1 MKKRFLLSMPL
12 LFLGMLLLT
21 IQLQAQD
28 NNQVAL
34 RDSALEI
41 VNPHYKVPIAL
52 SVFIGTQS
60 FGGDVKIGISK
71 MLAIRAGA
79 AFLPQ
84 QTGKNLITITDFKS
98 DNTMLLESTNA
109 HLFVDFK
116 PFKSNDFRFV
126 GGLAYFTT
134 ATASFEVQP
143 TDDFKFGDIVYTPD
157 DIGKLKAAL
166 SWQGVAPYV
175 GMSLFRGF
183 PKKVFNITLD
193 LGTYYLK
200 APEAHFTGTGSLAN
214 NSQNDKPLTENVSD
228 YRWLPVLQ
236 LCFNFKLK

>member
-1 MKKRFLLSMPL
+1 MKKPFWLYMS
-12 LFLGMLLLT
+12 LLLLC
-21 IQLQAQD
+21 ILLLNIHLQAQD
-28 NNQVAL
+28 SIPIVSK
-34 RDSALEI
+34 DSALKI
-41 VNPHYKVPIAL
+41 MMPHHKIPIAL
-52 SVFIGTQS
+52 SGFVGTQS
-60 FGGDVKIGISK
+60 FGGDVKVGISK

-84 QTGKNLITITDFKS
+84 QTGKNLIKITDFKS

-109 HLFVDFK
+109 HLFVDFN
-116 PFKSNDFRFV
+116 PFKSSDFRFV
-126 GGLAYFTT
+126 GGLAYFST

-143 TDDFKFGDIVYTPD
+143 TDNFKFGDIVYTPD

-166 SWQGVAPYV
+166 SWQGVAPYI
-175 GMSLFRGF
+175 GISLFRGF

-228 YRWLPVLQ
+228 YRWLPLLQ
-236 LCFNFKLK
+236 LSFNFKIK

>member
-1 MKKRFLLSMPL
+1 MPL
-12 LFLGMLLLT
+12 LLLGMLLFET
-21 IQLQAQD
+21 QLQAQD
-28 NNQVAL
+28 NSQVAL
-34 RDSALEI
+34 QDSVLEI
-41 VNPHYKVPIAL
+41 ISPHYKTPIVL
-52 SVFIGTQS
+52 SVFVGTQS

-71 MLAIRAGA
+71 MLAVRAGA

-84 QTGKNLITITDFKS
+84 QTGKNLISITDFKS

-116 PFKSNDFRFV
+116 PFKSNDFRLV

-143 TDDFKFGDIVYTPD
+143 TDNFMFGDIVYTPD

-175 GMSLFRGF
+175 GISLFRGF

-214 NSQNDKPLTENVSD
+214 NSQNDKQLAENVSE
-228 YRWLPVLQ
+228 YRWLPLLQ
-236 LCFNFKLK
+236 LSFNFKLK